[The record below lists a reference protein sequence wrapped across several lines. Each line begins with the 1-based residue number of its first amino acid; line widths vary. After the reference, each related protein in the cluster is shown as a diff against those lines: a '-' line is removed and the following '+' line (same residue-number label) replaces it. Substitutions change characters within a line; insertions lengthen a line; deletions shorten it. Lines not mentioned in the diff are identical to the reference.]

1 MSHRRARARA
11 PRSTI
16 ITLRITLQELDDI
29 EKHIAPE
36 GHFLSLSEAVRE
48 LAKAGS
54 RIKDF
59 QKEMNDPKKALE
71 FQAKMKELLQTEQ
84 VMPWA
89 ESLTDTQ
96 VEGYLGLLQMQKD
109 MRYTQGKLR

>member
-1 MSHRRARARA
+1 MSSRRRRPRA
-11 PRSTI
+11 PRTTTI
-16 ITLRITLQELDDI
+16 SFRIPIQELDDI
-29 EKHIAPE
+29 ERHIEPD
-36 GHFLSLSEAVRE
+36 GPFLSLSEAIRE
-48 LAKAGS
+48 LTKAGS

-71 FQAKMKELLQTEQ
+71 FQAKMQELLQTEQ

-89 ESLTDTQ
+89 DTLTDTQ

-109 MRYTQGKLR
+109 MRYKQGKLR